1 MQIAINTAC
10 YIGRQTG
17 YALRPFAWG
26 PARSATV
33 AAFSGPGF
41 ADQLAQLAATIRG
54 LGVSNVELWSAHLSP
69 SATPTMVEQ
78 AGAIFAAHGLRVA
91 AYAASLRRPGLSPG
105 ELGRTFEIARTL
117 GAPVIAGGLHHAYAA
132 SVHALCREH
141 HLRFAVEN
149 HPEDDPMELLA
160 QIDGREDW
168 FGVALDTGWF
178 RTNGG
183 DVLAAIATLRQHLV
197 HVHLKD
203 VRSIGLPHRTC
214 PLGEGVAG
222 VSAILTALQQA
233 GYRGMLSIEHEP
245 PHHDPTED
253 LRVSVQRVQGWLAAN
268 LASSPAAM

>member
-41 ADQLAQLAATIRG
+41 TEQLAQLAATIQS
-54 LGVSNVELWSAHLSP
+54 LGVSNVELWSAHLAP
-69 SATPTMVEQ
+69 SATPAMVEQ
-78 AGAIFAAHGLRVA
+78 ASAILSAHGLRVA
-91 AYAASLRRPGLSPG
+91 AYAASLRRPGMSAD
-105 ELGRTFEIARTL
+105 ELRRAFEIARSL
-117 GAPVIAGGLHHAYAA
+117 GAPLIAGGLHHAYAPT
-132 SVHALCREH
+132 VHALCREH
-141 HLRFAVEN
+141 GLRFAVEN
-149 HPEDDPMELLA
+149 HPEDDPLEILA

-168 FGVALDTGWF
+168 FGAALDTGWF
-178 RTNGG
+178 RTNGC
-183 DVLAAIATLRQHLV
+183 DVLSAIAKLRQHII

-203 VRSIGLPHRTC
+203 VRSVGLPHRTC

-222 VSAILTALQQA
+222 IPGILTNLQQI
-233 GYRGMLSIEHEP
+233 GYRGVLSIEHEP

-253 LRVSVQRVQGWLAAN
+253 LRVSVQRVQAWLAAN
-268 LASSPAAM
+268 LAPSPART